1 MYQSYFRAWRCGALA
16 PLCSPSL
23 CALRHGN
30 RALCTQSP
38 IPLRS
43 HLKLR
48 HHRSLDKEDCKP
60 RPQMQPKLSRSAK
73 VSVYTRDNEEQL
85 AQQVPLSSVAPYP
98 DDSITSVV
106 HTSTFELCRGKTA
119 STAQLRAVSP
129 SSPPRARHIRRQSGE
144 KGPVVSSAT
153 LLRSLEERNSP
164 YVSTLRK
171 RVVPRHTGTH
181 GAIDDPNSAHQS
193 DNQRRAE
200 SDLRAE
206 ETRSIERDGYDPALV
221 VHVDSRRRQV
231 RLNDVQ
237 RELIWTARQ
246 KQYHGMLQRIVACL
260 QSHRSPIEKCQTIY
274 GLHNEVLEKHLRL
287 RADTYED
294 IFHTLYSV
302 GVRRGGG
309 AGQPG
314 KASLSSSAQLVSG
327 NAGSENWCWEE
338 SSSVGSGVALPAE
351 FTTPSAASSTVLSP
365 HGMEKVWEMYRYL
378 VDSGT
383 NPTPRIL
390 QYVMGLL
397 EHASVS
403 LVVARSHTTADG
415 CSTPAVHR
423 HHRARCSGLILVE
436 AKAHSLMMDADRFHL
451 APTEYTVNSYIAIC
465 EACDVMHLAV
475 ARVTDYQTRQER
487 QASPGM
493 YARLLTGLV
502 RCGHYTD
509 AMAVVT
515 TMQNVAMT
523 TYLVNAVLQAARYSR
538 DPASVF
544 TFYRS
549 LFFAPSN
556 PLRVSGNGSHEK
568 GCDAGKAPRSCRVS
582 TPSRS
587 AIGLVPSLVTFSIMA
602 EVMLQTQDYTELPF
616 VVSEMRHYGVRGNGL
631 LLNKLL
637 KMMHRAG
644 YPPSEVHALQ
654 SAMDAKQVRVF
665 SENRTRGHVSSLE

>member
-1 MYQSYFRAWRCGALA
+1 MHWYRYRLCRCSALA
-16 PLCSPSL
+16 VLCDPSL
-23 CALRHGN
+23 SALLQGSRTIYTRSSN
-30 RALCTQSP
+30 
-38 IPLRS
+38 PLRS
-43 HLKLR
+43 DFELR
-48 HHRSLDKEDCKP
+48 PYRVPSGKGDV
-60 RPQMQPKLSRSAK
+60 PQPQLQPKPSRSPE
-73 VSVYTRDNEEQL
+73 VSLHASDREKRV
-85 AQQVPLSSVAPYP
+85 AQQSLLSPATSHHDTSVAG
-98 DDSITSVV
+98 VV
-106 HTSTFELCRGKTA
+106 HESAPGLSNQEKG
-119 STAQLRAVSP
+119 STACWRVAPP
-129 SSPPRARHIRRQSGE
+129 SSSPRTRYVRKQSRQ
-144 KGPVVSSAT
+144 KDPAMSSAT
-153 LLRSLEERNSP
+153 RLRSLQERNSP
-164 YVSTLRK
+164 YVSTVRK

-181 GAIDDPNSAHQS
+181 GAIEDPNSAHQS
-193 DNQRRAE
+193 DDQRRAE
-200 SDLRAE
+200 ADLRSE
-206 ETRSIERDGYDPALV
+206 EARSIKRDGYDPAVV

-246 KQYHGMLQRIVACL
+246 EQYHSLLQRMVACL
-260 QSHRSPIEKCQTIY
+260 QSHRSPIEKCQTLY
-274 GLHNEVLEKHLRL
+274 GLHDEVIEKHLRL

-294 IFHTLYSV
+294 IFHILYSV

-314 KASLSSSAQLVSG
+314 KKSLSPSAWPVSG
-327 NAGSENWCWEE
+327 GAGWEDWNWQEN
-338 SSSVGSGVALPAE
+338 SLLGVGGALPAE
-351 FTTPSAASSTVLSP
+351 LATPLAASSTVLSP

-383 NPTPRIL
+383 DPTSRIL

-403 LVVARSHTTADG
+403 LAVARPHTAAD
-415 CSTPAVHR
+415 
-423 HHRARCSGLILVE
+423 CSGTSATHRRRSTRSSSLLLVE

-465 EACDVMHLAV
+465 ETCDVMHLAV

-523 TYLVNAVLQAARYSR
+523 TYLVNAVLQAARHSP

-549 LFFAPSN
+549 LFFVPPN
-556 PLRVSGNGSHEK
+556 PLRASQDRNTERSGS
-568 GCDAGKAPRSCRVS
+568 AGE
-582 TPSRS
+582 TPCLRRTRPTSRS
-587 AIGLVPSLVTFSIMA
+587 ATGLAPSLVTFSIMA
-602 EVMLQTQDYTELPF
+602 EVMLQTQDYTELTF
-616 VVSEMRHYGVRGNGL
+616 LIAEMQHYGVKGNGL

-637 KMMHRAG
+637 KMMYTAG
-644 YPPSEVHALQ
+644 RPRSEVHALQ
-654 SAMDAKQVRVF
+654 SAMDARQVRIF
-665 SENRTRGHVSSLE
+665 DENRSGSYAPSLQ

>member
-1 MYQSYFRAWRCGALA
+1 MHRYHFRLRRCRILA
-16 PLCSPSL
+16 VPCGPSL
-23 CALRHGN
+23 YALVQGG
-30 RALCTQSP
+30 RAVSTPSAS
-38 IPLRS
+38 PLRFDFD
-43 HLKLR
+43 R
-48 HHRSLDKEDCKP
+48 RQHRAPGRKEEE
-60 RPQMQPKLSRSAK
+60 PQPQRQSRLSRSTEVLLDACDGE
-73 VSVYTRDNEEQL
+73 RHL
-85 AQQVPLSSVAPYP
+85 AQQSPLSPVTSHHDSTIANVAHERAPGLL
-98 DDSITSVV
+98 
-106 HTSTFELCRGKTA
+106 HGEQRCTA
-119 STAQLRAVSP
+119 RSKVA
-129 SSPPRARHIRRQSGE
+129 SPPPFEGARYTRRQARQR
-144 KGPVVSSAT
+144 GPAISAAM
-153 LLRSLEERNSP
+153 LMRSLQERNSP
-164 YVSTLRK
+164 YVATLRK

-181 GAIDDPNSAHQS
+181 GAVEDRNSAHQS
-193 DNQRRAE
+193 KAQRLAE
-200 SDLRAE
+200 ADLRSE
-206 ETRSIERDGYDPALV
+206 EARSMKRDGYDPALV
-221 VHVDSRRRQV
+221 VHIDSRRRQV

-246 KQYHGMLQRIVACL
+246 EQYHRLLQRVVACL
-260 QSHRSPIEKCQTIY
+260 QSHRSPIEKCQTLY
-274 GLHNEVLEKHLRL
+274 GLHDEVIEKHMRL

-294 IFHTLYSV
+294 MLHTLYSV
-302 GVRRGGG
+302 GVQRGGG

-314 KASLSSSAQLVSG
+314 KGSLSLSAGPVSG
-327 NAGSENWCWEE
+327 GAVWEDCSWKE
-338 SSSVGSGVALPAE
+338 DLPLGVGGALPAE
-351 FTTPSAASSTVLSP
+351 LARPLAASSTVLSP
-365 HGMEKVWEMYRYL
+365 HGIEKVWEMYRYL

-383 NPTPRIL
+383 DPTPRIL

-403 LVVARSHTTADG
+403 LAVARSHSAANSG
-415 CSTPAVHR
+415 GIPATPGR
-423 HHRARCSGLILVE
+423 RGARSSGLLLVE

-544 TFYRS
+544 TFYRA
-549 LFFAPSN
+549 LFFVPSN
-556 PLRVSGNGSHEK
+556 PLRVGRDRHTERGSS
-568 GCDAGKAPRSCRVS
+568 AGKAPSLGRASP
-582 TPSRS
+582 TSRS
-587 AIGLVPSLVTFSIMA
+587 ATGLAPSLATFSIMA
-602 EVMLQTQDYTELPF
+602 EVMLQTQDYTELTF
-616 VVSEMRHYGVRGNGL
+616 LVAEMRHYGVRGNGL

-637 KMMHRAG
+637 KMMHIAG
-644 YPPSEVHALQ
+644 RPPSEVRALQ

-665 SENRTRGHVSSLE
+665 DENRSGGHAPSLQ